1 MKNSNSSPKANTRS
15 LRADESPDGVKAQ
28 APASAAPV
36 GTKRSAVRPV
46 PRGGLSR
53 DEAANKAMAIYQVIA
68 QVGIAPRLLTRAQ
81 AAVYCGVSLP
91 TFMGICPVRTIALGA
106 SKRLERY
113 DLRDLEQ
120 WIDTFSGDKASC
132 GRDWLATL
140 DAKDDGGSREGA

>member
-1 MKNSNSSPKANTRS
+1 MKNSNSSPEAKFGS
-15 LRADESPDGVKAQ
+15 LPADENPDGLKTQ
-28 APASAAPV
+28 APTSAAPV

-46 PRGGLSR
+46 PRRDLSR
-53 DEAANKAMAIYQVIA
+53 DEAANRTMAIYQVIG

-91 TFMGICPVRTIALGA
+91 TFMGICPVRPIALGA

-140 DAKDDGGSREGA
+140 DAKR